1 VQRERA
7 GRDPKLVEVD
17 AGESRIGPGFLADVA
32 DDEAVDEVRLAD
44 HLHFGVGRARDGPLV
59 QVLADQQHVAEEEGV
74 NVHLEKRGKEVRN
87 RKNYI
92 LPPYTAVYCFI
103 PCTRV
108 CRVRIF

>member
-1 VQRERA
+1 MQRERA

-74 NVHLEKRGKEVRN
+74 NVHLEKRGKGGQEQE
-87 RKNYI
+87 K
-92 LPPYTAVYCFI
+92 LYTAILLYTASYLALEFVGCEF
-103 PCTRV
+103 
-108 CRVRIF
+108 F